1 MRSKNQR
8 PDGGKEAV
16 GGREQQGAERE
27 DKKVLQARRIVN
39 AAPHQPAHG
48 HSGQAG
54 EVQRGICGKV
64 QEGED
69 GSMKMETIKE
79 AGLRHKEW
87 IRHYQD
93 RKSHCDEDFK
103 AGACWLA
110 EYLMSVP
117 FNEILEELV
126 ELKEDID
133 YDKRTD

>member
-1 MRSKNQR
+1 MQKSTGRRRWEYENGNDKRSRYPAQ
-8 PDGGKEAV
+8 
-16 GGREQQGAERE
+16 GR
-27 DKKVLQARRIVN
+27 D
-39 AAPHQPAHG
+39 
-48 HSGQAG
+48 
-54 EVQRGICGKV
+54 
-64 QEGED
+64 
-69 GSMKMETIKE
+69 
-79 AGLRHKEW
+79 RHKEG

-110 EYLMSVP
+110 EYLMSIP

>member
-1 MRSKNQR
+1 MQEMNDKPVFFDDRSTSSIETILASIR
-8 PDGGKEAV
+8 M
-16 GGREQQGAERE
+16 
-27 DKKVLQARRIVN
+27 
-39 AAPHQPAHG
+39 
-48 HSGQAG
+48 
-54 EVQRGICGKV
+54 
-64 QEGED
+64 
-69 GSMKMETIKE
+69 MKIKYGIKE
-79 AGLRHKEW
+79 AGLRHKEG

-93 RKSHCDEDFK
+93 RKSHCNEDFK

>member
-1 MRSKNQR
+1 MNR
-8 PDGGKEAV
+8 GKDFYANSIF
-16 GGREQQGAERE
+16 R
-27 DKKVLQARRIVN
+27 N
-39 AAPHQPAHG
+39 N
-48 HSGQAG
+48 
-54 EVQRGICGKV
+54 
-64 QEGED
+64 
-69 GSMKMETIKE
+69 MKMETIRE
-79 AGLRHKEW
+79 AGLRHKEG